1 MSSAQNRPT
10 GGQARP
16 ASTGTGDP
24 GSAGARSA
32 GNQEGYPSET
42 VDYGQ
47 GVPGQGYP
55 SESAEYGR
63 GPAQGYPR
71 TGPRGR
77 GRTGA
82 GESRRH
88 LGLGAALAILT
99 GLLTFFGGIV
109 GILKGL
115 FFTTVSQYPY
125 SFSARGRGIVDI
137 VIGAVL
143 VLLGVCLLLGM
154 HWARTVTVV
163 VAVLAAIGNFMF
175 LPFYPFWSIVLLA
188 LDVFIIWELARA
200 HHAQRQQA

>member
-16 ASTGTGDP
+16 GSTGTGDP
-24 GSAGARSA
+24 GSAGAQSS
-32 GNQEGYPSET
+32 GHQEGYPSET

-47 GVPGQGYP
+47 GVPGQEYP

-63 GPAQGYPR
+63 GSYPR
-71 TGPRGR
+71 TREYGHRR
-77 GRTGA
+77 A
-82 GESRRH
+82 AAESRRH
-88 LGLGAALAILT
+88 LGLGAALSILT
-99 GLLTFFGGIV
+99 GLVTFFV
-109 GILKGL
+109 GITGVLKRL
-115 FFTTVSQYPY
+115 FFASVSQYPY
-125 SFSARGRGIVDI
+125 SFSARGRGIVEI

-154 HWARTVTVV
+154 HWARTTTVV

-188 LDVFIIWELARA
+188 LNVFIIWELARA
-200 HHAQRQQA
+200 HHAQGQQV